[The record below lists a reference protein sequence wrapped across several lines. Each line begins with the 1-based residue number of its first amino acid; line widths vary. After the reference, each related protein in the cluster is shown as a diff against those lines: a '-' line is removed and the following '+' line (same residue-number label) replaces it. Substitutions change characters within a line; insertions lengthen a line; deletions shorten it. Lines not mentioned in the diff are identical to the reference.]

1 MFLKEVW
8 LQDFVCHHH
17 LYISFR
23 GDDTKEGIRKTTFI
37 LGENGTGKSAVL
49 KAIALL
55 TAGSSGLSDIIGQ
68 PDNWIRLG
76 QPFCSLKAVI
86 TTQKG
91 EERTVKLEIR
101 RGDSI
106 ARMMQ
111 HNQESLEQIDAAISR
126 ADRNYFVAAYGAY
139 RRLGRRDSGYSS
151 AYARFSSP
159 RSRHIQSLFDP
170 DIPLVSLS
178 NWAVAVDYQLGEKG
192 MAVIRKALNDFLA
205 DNVQFEGIDKSRKS
219 MLFTTADGSIT
230 LEQLSDGYQDVIAWV
245 GDLLYNITTT
255 FGDYKDPMKARGLLL
270 IDEIDLHL
278 HPKWQR
284 LLHLFL
290 LDKLPHFQVVAT
302 THSPLTAQQAD
313 EGELY
318 ALKRDEEGI
327 KLLPFKGAPSRMLL
341 HELLMS
347 PLFGLVTDESLRV
360 QQAREV
366 LKEVKGKKRVS
377 ASMKAKVKESEELLA
392 DMPMNVRSG
401 SLLNKVELQLL
412 QSIHEQLKQTEK

>member
-1 MFLKEVW
+1 MFLKELW
-8 LQDFVCHHH
+8 LEDFVCHHQ
-17 LYISFR
+17 LYLSFQR
-23 GDDTKEGIRKTTFI
+23 PVKEEGVRKTTFI

-55 TAGSSGLSDIIGQ
+55 TAGSGGLSDVIGRPDDWIRIGQ
-68 PDNWIRLG
+68 ERCII
-76 QPFCSLKAVI
+76 KAVI

-91 EERTVKLEIR
+91 DDRTISLEIR
-101 RGDSI
+101 RGDTI

-111 HNQESLEQIDAAISR
+111 QNKESLEQLDAAIAH

-139 RRLGRRDSGYSS
+139 RRLGRRDSGYNA

-178 NWAVAVDYQLGEKG
+178 NWAVEVDYRLGEKG

-205 DNVQFEGIDKSRKS
+205 DQVQFEGIDKSRKS
-219 MLFTTADGSIT
+219 MLFTTADGPIT

-255 FGDYKDPMKARGLLL
+255 FGDYRDPMKARGLLL

-284 LLHLFL
+284 LLHFFL
-290 LDKLPHFQVVAT
+290 LEKLPNFQVIAT

-318 ALKRDEEGI
+318 ALKREGAAI
-327 KLLPFKGAPSRMLL
+327 LLVPFKGAPSRMLL

-347 PLFGLVTDESLRV
+347 PLFGLVSDESLRV

-377 ASMKAKVKESEELLA
+377 AALKARAKESEALLA
-392 DMPMNVRSG
+392 SVPMNIRSG
-401 SLLNKVELQLL
+401 SLLNKGEWALL
-412 QSIHEQLKQTEK
+412 QSIHAQLKESGK